1 MPVLD
6 RYREPLLYLSSIDN
20 HPYFE
25 WNFVEASPFNAVL
38 QNISVRYEDTPHFLF
53 KRLHPDNIMH
63 NLHDD
68 VINMYFQIKKYITK
82 ATEPGRMEL
91 PFSLY
96 SQRILLLD
104 EYEGTGATRPFQYLS
119 NHPIRFSSYLTLKK
133 TSTDITCFR
142 EAFVGNSKIT
152 RWYQYGFYDLPQGPI
167 DQLPNG
173 MHVREVASWFIK
185 RIGIPL
191 GGDELYPAVKLISM
205 KPVKEDKSHLDLP
218 ETDLIV
224 IMSRKKNRIILNE
237 AELAKELSRY
247 YKLETKFLRNED
259 QSFEEQIKLLRRA
272 RIVLGMHGSIL
283 VMAMFCRR
291 GTVLLEM

>member
-1 MPVLD
+1 MKE
-6 RYREPLLYLSSIDN
+6 RYRETLLYLSSIDN

-25 WNFVEASPFNAVL
+25 WNFVEASPFAPEL
-38 QNISVRYEDTPHFLF
+38 QNINVRYEDTPHFLF
-53 KRLHPDNIMH
+53 KRLHPENIMH

-68 VINMYFQIKKYITK
+68 VLNMYFQIKKYITK
-82 ATEPGRMEL
+82 PTEPGRMEL
-91 PFSLY
+91 PFSLF

-104 EYEGTGATRPFQYLS
+104 QYEGTGSTRPFQYLS

-167 DQLPNG
+167 DNLPNG
-173 MHVREVASWFIK
+173 MHVREVASWFTK
-185 RIGIPL
+185 RVGLAL
-191 GGDELYPAVKLISM
+191 GDDELYPPKKLIVK
-205 KPVKEDKSHLDLP
+205 KPVIKDNSHLDFV

-224 IMSRKKNRIILNE
+224 IMSRTKNRIMINE
-237 AELAKELSRY
+237 AEIAKELSRH
-247 YKLETKFLRNED
+247 YKLESVFLRNED
-259 QSFEEQIKLLRRA
+259 QTFEEQIKILRRA
-272 RIVLGMHGSIL
+272 RVVLGMHGSIL
-283 VMAMFCRR
+283 VMALFCRR